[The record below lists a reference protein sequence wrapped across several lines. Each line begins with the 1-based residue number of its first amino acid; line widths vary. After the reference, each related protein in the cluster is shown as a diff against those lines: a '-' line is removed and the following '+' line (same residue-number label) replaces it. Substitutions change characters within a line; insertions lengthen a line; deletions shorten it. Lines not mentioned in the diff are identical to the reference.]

1 MNVIKILANGRV
13 ISAIVSAIGAIISAC
28 CAGCK
33 LYCGELTVKDFDCA
47 FWDVNHSITNVL
59 NEVK

>member
-1 MNVIKILANGRV
+1 MNVIKILTNGRV

-47 FWDVNHSITNVL
+47 IWDVNHSITNVV
-59 NEVK
+59 NKVN